1 MADLI
6 ARLAESLECDPLVH
20 YFEGAFQDYPDLLMK
35 DMTLE
40 EVGPD
45 RHAKLNGRWV
55 VTFGS
60 DSFLGLD
67 QDPRVWDAVRRGV
80 DRWGTHNGSSRAF
93 SSVASNL
100 EAERKLATWLKSE
113 STLIYPSVTL
123 ANHGALP
130 ALVTRHDAL
139 VVDRNAHHSVHEGM
153 KLARSDGAK
162 TDVFAHDDLSELE
175 RVLRRLRPYRHAVV
189 AVDGIYSMTGTL
201 PPLSALRAVAEAN
214 EAVLYVDDAHGTGI
228 LGNTGT
234 GNRPRRPRG
243 LLQYAGRRARS
254 RRRSRASERS
264 SPVPSRL
271 KMLLKIRSRPIIF
284 GGPVPPP
291 YLDAVCRVVDILDSP
306 EYDDLRSRLARN
318 MEQFLAGV
326 RGLGVSVLGGVG
338 AIASVVVGDELATL
352 RAGRELFERGYY
364 VQSVVFP
371 GVPHHGGVLRVQI
384 NANHRPESIA
394 GLVEAIAGLL
404 DSGFL
409 GCGGAA
415 STEGVAAA
423 KNG

>member
-1 MADLI
+1 MPDLI
-6 ARLAESLECDPLVH
+6 ERLAESLEGDPLVH
-20 YFEGAFQDYPDLLMK
+20 YLEAAFQVSPDLLMK

-40 EVGPD
+40 AVGPD
-45 RHAKLNGRWV
+45 RQAKLNGRWV

-67 QDPRVWDAVRRGV
+67 RDPRVGDAVRRGL

-93 SSVASNL
+93 ASVASNV

-153 KLARSDGAK
+153 KLVRAGGGK
-162 TDVFAHDDLSELE
+162 TDAFAHDDLSDLE
-175 RVLRRLRPYRHAVV
+175 RVLKRLRPYRHGVV

-201 PPLSALRAVAEAN
+201 PPLSELRAIAEAN
-214 EAVLYVDDAHGTGI
+214 DAILYVDDAHGTGI
-228 LGNTGT
+228 LGKQGRGTVLDALGDYRNTLVVGSLSKAFSCF
-234 GNRPRRPRG
+234 GAFVACP
-243 LLQYAGRRARS
+243 
-254 RRRSRASERS
+254 ERM
-264 SPVPSRL
+264 
-271 KMLLKIRSRPIIF
+271 KMLLKIRSGPIMF

-291 YLDAVCRVVDILDSP
+291 YLDAVCAVVDILDSP
-306 EYDDLRSRLARN
+306 EYDALRSRLAKN

-326 RGLGVSVLGGVG
+326 RGLGLTVLGGVG
-338 AIASVVVGDELATL
+338 AIASIVIGDELTTL
-352 RAGRELFERGYY
+352 QAGRELFERGYY
-364 VQSVVFP
+364 VQSVIFP

-384 NANHRPESIA
+384 NANHRSESIT
-394 GLVEAIAGLL
+394 GLVEAIASVLA
-404 DSGFL
+404 SGRFA
-409 GCGGAA
+409 CGGAA
-415 STEGVAAA
+415 SSGSVAAA
-423 KNG
+423 NDG

>member
-1 MADLI
+1 MPDLI
-6 ARLAESLECDPLVH
+6 ERLAESLEADPLVH
-20 YFEGAFQDYPDLLMK
+20 YFEAAFQCYPDLLMK

-40 EVGPD
+40 AVGPD
-45 RHAKLNGRWV
+45 RQAKLNGRWV
-55 VTFGS
+55 VNFGS

-67 QDPRVWDAVRRGV
+67 QDPRVWDAVRRGL

-93 SSVASNL
+93 ASVASNV

-139 VVDRNAHHSVHEGM
+139 VVDRNAHHSVQEGM
-153 KLARSDGAK
+153 KLVRAGGGK
-162 TDVFAHDDLSELE
+162 TDVFAHDDLFDLE
-175 RVLRRLRPYRHAVV
+175 RVLKRLRPYRHAVV

-201 PPLSALRAVAEAN
+201 PSLPELRAVAEAN
-214 EAVLYVDDAHGTGI
+214 DAILYVDDAHGTGI
-228 LGNTGT
+228 LGKQGRGTVLDALGDYRNTLAVGSLSKAFSCF
-234 GNRPRRPRG
+234 GAFVACP
-243 LLQYAGRRARS
+243 
-254 RRRSRASERS
+254 ERM
-264 SPVPSRL
+264 
-271 KMLLKIRSRPIIF
+271 KMLLKIRSGPIIF

-291 YLDAVCRVVDILDSP
+291 YLDAVCAVVDILDSP
-306 EYDDLRSRLARN
+306 EYHALRSRLAEN

-326 RGLGVSVLGGVG
+326 RGLGLTVLGGVG
-338 AIASVVVGDELATL
+338 AIASIVVGDELTTL
-352 RAGRELFERGYY
+352 RAGRELFEQGYY

-384 NANHRPESIA
+384 NANHRPASIT

-404 DSGFL
+404 ASGRFA
-409 GCGGAA
+409 CGGAA
-415 STEGVAAA
+415 SSVSVAAA
-423 KNG
+423 KDG